1 MINYLLTPPQQLPQ
15 ARSTGLPLAHV
26 AFQISASGQLQ
37 AAALPEDCRGG
48 LMLVGGGDAPAQGEV
63 QQVLRPILHL
73 CAQRDF
79 RGVVLDLEGAP
90 TPYLGKL
97 IPALDQALERQNRGF
112 FLPESFANYSKRAF
126 LYLSSALSGGSLR
139 VRLEQALRNYGPE
152 RVVLSLHRS
161 AEDFFLPAPQGS
173 GQPMSQQA
181 LRQLISRLEPRVFFS
196 QDLCAHYFT
205 YMSRETGAHFVLFD
219 DAASFAK
226 KLALAREAGVQR
238 GFLLYPAV
246 ADLLPELSPVLGAA
260 PVLGR

>member
-37 AAALPEDCRGG
+37 AAPLPEDCRGG

-161 AEDFFLPAPQGS
+161 AEDF
-173 GQPMSQQA
+173 
-181 LRQLISRLEPRVFFS
+181 
-196 QDLCAHYFT
+196 
-205 YMSRETGAHFVLFD
+205 
-219 DAASFAK
+219 
-226 KLALAREAGVQR
+226 
-238 GFLLYPAV
+238 
-246 ADLLPELSPVLGAA
+246 
-260 PVLGR
+260 